1 MRWVSGSRYDRSR
14 AGRPEPRVGVALAL
28 TFAVVNA
35 CGGRTLEN
43 YEAESGGEG
52 AEGGRGGS
60 GGVAG
65 TGGRSG
71 TGAQGGTS
79 GGSGGG
85 TSVGGTGIGAGPGV
99 TGGGPAAG
107 GSAGKAPTGGVA
119 GVAGT
124 VPGTGGTSGAGGTGI
139 SGRGGSNS
147 VGGAAGRA
155 GGGRPGSGGRA
166 TGGSAGVS
174 GRGGGGQAG
183 AAGGGGSPAVYDA
196 CKRACASLPRGCDAG
211 SPNGDCFSACPD
223 LALGSPGCSLEL
235 ADYLNCV
242 ATFLDPGAMCTVTP
256 SGECS
261 GQGCT
266 AEALYYCSSTLD
278 YYNQCQSGC
287 ALGYSVTNYDCS
299 MDRSCPTHEHGSNCT
314 LDASGGWYCTCSTDG
329 VDAVK
334 AFLYGDVGQVCF
346 DAARYCDFVP

>member
-1 MRWVSGSRYDRSR
+1 MRWVSGSRYDRTR
-14 AGRPEPRVGVALAL
+14 AGRPDPRAVVALAL

-85 TSVGGTGIGAGPGV
+85 TSVGGTGIGAGPGM

-107 GSAGKAPTGGVA
+107 GSAGRAPTGGVA

-124 VPGTGGTSGAGGTGI
+124 VPSTGGTSGAGGTGVG
-139 SGRGGSNS
+139 GRGGGTS
-147 VGGAAGRA
+147 VGGGAGRP
-155 GGGRPGSGGRA
+155 GGGRPGTGGRA
-166 TGGSAGVS
+166 TGGSAGVA

-196 CKRACASLPRGCDAG
+196 CKRACTNLPPSCDAG
-211 SPNGDCFSACPD
+211 SANGDCFNSCPD
-223 LALGSPGCSLEL
+223 LAIGAPGCSLEL
-235 ADYLNCV
+235 ADYLNCI
-242 ATFLDPGAMCTVTP
+242 ATFLEPGAMCMVTP
-256 SGECS
+256 SGECT
-261 GQGCT
+261 GRGCT
-266 AEALYYCSSTLD
+266 TEALKSCEYSLN
-278 YYNQCQSGC
+278 YYNECLNGC
-287 ALGYSVTNYDCS
+287 GTGYGISPTGCT
-299 MDRSCPTHEHGSNCT
+299 MDRVCPTHQYGSHCT
-314 LDASGGWYCTCSTDG
+314 QQPSGTWLCSCSIDG
-329 VDAVK
+329 QDLVK
-334 AFLYGDVGQVCF
+334 IELYGDVNYVCS
-346 DAARYCDFVP
+346 DAAQYCYYAR